1 MRRII
6 LSTAVAL
13 AAIGVLPNA
22 SAQSNTFTVDC
33 NRGQKVA
40 TALELGD
47 FRKPV
52 VINVRGTCREFVTI
66 TRAYVTLRGDPEA
79 EIVAPD
85 NGQDLLTVSADRV
98 TLENLTLTGGLAG
111 LALDHGPSFYA
122 DKLVIQDPSQVG
134 VRVRVGDARLNN
146 CTVQGSGNI
155 GVSLVRGATAIL
167 GNCQVLDSG
176 QVGVYVTRNSFVNI
190 NRSTIMGSGAQGV
203 LLTEGSSGSI
213 TNGSTIAENEGNG
226 IDVNQSQLLVTG
238 TNTTANTISDN
249 GGFGIGGHSSS
260 IGVDDNTITGNAR
273 EGVMGYIGT
282 TLVLHGN
289 VISNNGASGVT
300 SMGNSLVQ
308 IGRATIEN
316 NGNNG
321 ITLAWGAKLIL
332 EEPATQV
339 SGNHDFALWCADKES
354 SFVAMAPLD
363 TKDRI
368 SCTDFDN

>member
-6 LSTAVAL
+6 CATAL
-13 AAIGVLPNA
+13 ALTAIGMLPSA

-33 NRGQKVA
+33 NRGQTIA
-40 TALELGD
+40 RALELGD

-66 TRAYVTLRGDPEA
+66 TRANVTLRGDPAA

-85 NGQDLLTVSADRV
+85 NEHDLLTIAADLA
-98 TLENLTLTGGLAG
+98 TLENLTLTGGLTG
-111 LALDHGPSFYA
+111 LSQSHVPSFYA
-122 DKLVIQDPSQVG
+122 DNVVIQDASNIG
-134 VRVRVGDARLNN
+134 VRVRVGDARINN
-146 CTVQGSGNI
+146 CMVQRAGNI
-155 GVSLVRGATAIL
+155 GVYVVRGGTAIL

-176 QVGVYVTRNSFVNI
+176 QAGVSIAQNSFVNI
-190 NRSTIMGSGAQGV
+190 NRSTIMRSGAQGV
-203 LLTEGSSGSI
+203 VLTQDSGGSI
-213 TNGSTIAENEGNG
+213 AGGTTIAENQGNG
-226 IDVNQSQLLVTG
+226 IDVNQSRVLVSG
-238 TNTTANTISDN
+238 GNTIRDN

-260 IGVDDNTITGNAR
+260 IGIDNNTITGNAR

-289 VISNNGASGVT
+289 VINNNGASGVT

-308 IGRATIEN
+308 IGGASIEN

-332 EEPATQV
+332 EEPATSV
-339 SGNHDFALWCADKES
+339 SGNRDFALWCADKES
-354 SFVAMAPLD
+354 SFMAMAPLGTTD
-363 TKDRI
+363 PI
-368 SCTDFDN
+368 QCTDFDN

>member
-1 MRRII
+1 MQRTV
-6 LSTAVAL
+6 LATL
-13 AAIGVLPNA
+13 AALTAIGMLPNA

-33 NRGQKVA
+33 NRGQKIA
-40 TALELGD
+40 TALDQGD

-52 VINVRGTCREFVTI
+52 VINLRGTCREFVKI
-66 TRAYVTLRGDPEA
+66 TRANVTLRGDPSA
-79 EIVAPD
+79 EIVAP
-85 NGQDLLTVSADRV
+85 NQQGDLVTVSADRV
-98 TLENLTLTGGLAG
+98 TLENLTLTGGLTG
-111 LALDHGPSFYA
+111 LHQDHQPSFYA
-122 DKLVIQDPSQVG
+122 NNVVIQDASDLG

-146 CTVQGSGNI
+146 CTVQRSGNI
-155 GVSLVRGATAIL
+155 GVFVVRGGTAIL
-167 GNCQVLDSG
+167 GNCQILDSG
-176 QVGVYVTRNSFVNI
+176 QAGVSVTQNSFVNI
-190 NRSTIMGSGAQGV
+190 NRSTIKRSGAQGV
-203 LLTEGSSGSI
+203 VLTQSSGGSI
-213 TNGSTIAENEGNG
+213 ASGSTIAENEGNG
-226 IDVNQSQLLVTG
+226 VDVIESQLLVGSGNYIT
-238 TNTTANTISDN
+238 DN

-260 IGVDDNTITGNAR
+260 IGIDDNTITGNAR

-332 EEPATQV
+332 EEPATTV
-339 SGNHDFALWCADKES
+339 NGNTNYALWCADKES

-363 TKDRI
+363 TADPVL
-368 SCTDFDN
+368 CTDFDN